1 MSWLSFTYSVS
12 RPNIVFNIDYSKERI
27 SNATMRYTFT
37 VRWNLKS
44 SESYLYSGYVLKI
57 KATCENSSSGWQT
70 MRNYSDSTT
79 GTTVHTLTFS
89 LDVPSTTS
97 GASQTITFTGWNDS
111 SYSPNYMSFSQSGT
125 VITDALLWTNCSSA
139 SNILIPSI
147 FTPKEGL
154 EVTWTGGS
162 GGISNP
168 IVGYDV
174 YLWGSVS
181 GTYPSTS
188 RYDYKISTTSTS
200 ITFSSSEY
208 QSFFEK
214 YRGDFFYIG
223 IVTKSQYNT
232 TSMAY
237 SNRAVLNVLP
247 PAPNS
252 PVQEKTI
259 GSKSAGTTLTI
270 TPGTKT
276 LNQGYTTT
284 SVYYSTSADSNYQ
297 KFTSNST
304 LLPGGAIYY
313 FKTYD
318 GKEYS
323 KNYIEVRILKNIAPK
338 VALSFNS
345 SNSTKTI
352 VYKNGILQDNYYENL
367 NFSFITNKSS
377 GTIKLYQK
385 GENSD
390 ILVTSYPIASTSTQ
404 KKLNLRNCGLLS
416 NVSLEFYAIFNDGVE
431 DSSASIHTSD
441 IIMISAPP
449 SFLTTY
455 NQFALS
461 DIAGTTKGHFYDKV
475 RFVYDYDS
483 YYYNG
488 TFTSNLSNNFT
499 NITKDRSESQMWWDV
514 TFSTVSFS
522 NGEIIPFSNI
532 LSQEESIT
540 SLGKL
545 IRAQEIN
552 FINDTLKR
560 VIKPFSSEDSF
571 SLSPFYLSTEK
582 TLEAFYT
589 EKDLN
594 KNGADIKLI
603 FNSVIYSEIKES
615 VEWEEGNNDS
625 VAVKFNFSGNGFYEK
640 IKNLIPPSRSG
651 KISCSLQVII
661 TNLFGQSFSNNYPLI
676 LDYDEPIN
684 ISNFSISKGIYGS
697 NSFNFSNGDKIC
709 EGIKLNFEPLISIY
723 NGNSFDYMIQIKRGS
738 GNFIDYLND
747 WQTIETQNLVVGH
760 KSPMSIKLS
769 ITTPTVQE
777 ISSGENCVFR
787 LLIRVINQTF
797 IFDSQSYERIKYI
810 PSEISFI
817 KGEYSKGTGYSL
829 AYKITEGYDT
839 LPSSL
844 PEIKKMYIIGV
855 EKEKIELP
863 SEAWEKTSIVYSGSP
878 MGEQETFKE
887 VSLQTETTL
896 IITFGTVKVQLT
908 KSTTSNSILIYS
920 LAPTISYR
928 QNNLGLNTFPN
939 KTDSVLEISPYKT
952 RDKIYLIP
960 PTENVSTVAFDLTKG
975 TFLNLVIDCGEIT
988 I

>member
-1 MSWLSFTYSVS
+1 MSWLSFTYSAS

-139 SNILIPSI
+139 SNILIPSV

-625 VAVKFNFSGNGFYEK
+625 VAVKFNFSGNSFYEK

-684 ISNFSISKGIYGS
+684 ISNFSISKGIYGY

-863 SEAWEKTSIVYSGSP
+863 SEAWGKTSIVYSGSP

>member
-1 MSWLSFTYSVS
+1 
-12 RPNIVFNIDYSKERI
+12 
-27 SNATMRYTFT
+27 
-37 VRWNLKS
+37 
-44 SESYLYSGYVLKI
+44 
-57 KATCENSSSGWQT
+57 
-70 MRNYSDSTT
+70 
-79 GTTVHTLTFS
+79 
-89 LDVPSTTS
+89 
-97 GASQTITFTGWNDS
+97 
-111 SYSPNYMSFSQSGT
+111 
-125 VITDALLWTNCSSA
+125 
-139 SNILIPSI
+139 
-147 FTPKEGL
+147 
-154 EVTWTGGS
+154 
-162 GGISNP
+162 
-168 IVGYDV
+168 
-174 YLWGSVS
+174 
-181 GTYPSTS
+181 
-188 RYDYKISTTSTS
+188 
-200 ITFSSSEY
+200 
-208 QSFFEK
+208 
-214 YRGDFFYIG
+214 
-223 IVTKSQYNT
+223 
-232 TSMAY
+232 MAY

-247 PAPNS
+247 PAPTS

-276 LNQGYTTT
+276 SNQGYTTT

-304 LLPGGAIYY
+304 FLPGGATYY

-323 KNYIEVRILKNIAPK
+323 KNYIEVRILKNIAPT
-338 VALSFNS
+338 VSLSFNS

-352 VYKNGILQDNYYENL
+352 VYKNGVLQDNYYENL
-367 NFSFITNKSS
+367 NFSFTTNKTF

-390 ILVTSYPIASTSTQ
+390 ILVTSYSIVSTSTQ
-404 KKLNLRNCGLLS
+404 KNLNLRNCGFLS
-416 NVSLEFYAIFNDGVE
+416 NVSLEFYVIFNDGVE

-499 NITKDRSESQMWWDV
+499 NITKDRSEGQMWWDV

-522 NGEIIPFSNI
+522 NGETVPFSNV

-552 FINDTLKR
+552 FVNDTLKR
-560 VIKPFSSEDSF
+560 TIKPFSSEDSF

-625 VAVKFNFSGNGFYEK
+625 VAVKFIFSGNGFYEK

-661 TNLFGQSFSNNYPLI
+661 TNLFGQIFSNSYPLI

-738 GNFIDYLND
+738 GNFTDYLND

-777 ISSGENCVFR
+777 ISSGENCIFR

-839 LPSSL
+839 LSSSL
-844 PEIKKMYIIGV
+844 PEIKKIYIIGV

-863 SEAWEKTSIVYSGSP
+863 SEAWGKTSIIYSGSP
-878 MGEQETFKE
+878 MGGQETFKE

-952 RDKIYLIP
+952 
-960 PTENVSTVAFDLTKG
+960 S
-975 TFLNLVIDCGEIT
+975 FLNLIIDCGEIT

>member
-1 MSWLSFTYSVS
+1 MSWLSFTYSAG
-12 RPNIVFNIDYSKERI
+12 RPNIVFNIDYSKKRI

-37 VRWNLKS
+37 VKWNLKYS
-44 SESYLYSGYVLKI
+44 DSYLYSGYFLKI
-57 KATCENSSSGWQT
+57 KATCENSSSGWQI

-89 LDVPSTTS
+89 LDVPSTT
-97 GASQTITFTGWNDS
+97 GGTSQTITFTGLNDS
-111 SYSPNYMSFSQSGT
+111 SYDSNYMNFSRSGT

-139 SNILIPSI
+139 SNILIPSV
-147 FTPKEGL
+147 FTPKDGL
-154 EVTWTGGS
+154 EVTWTKGS
-162 GGISNP
+162 GGTNNP
-168 IVGYDV
+168 IIGYDV
-174 YLWGSVS
+174 YLWGSAS

-200 ITFSSSEY
+200 VTFSSPEY
-208 QSFFEK
+208 QSFFDK
-214 YRGDFFYIG
+214 YRGYFFYIG

-247 PAPNS
+247 PAPTS
-252 PVQEKTI
+252 PVREITI
-259 GSKSAGTTLTI
+259 SSKSTGATLTI

-276 LNQGYTTT
+276 PNQGYTTT
-284 SVYYSTSADSNYQ
+284 SVYYSTSANSNYQ

-304 LLPGGAIYY
+304 LLPSGTTYY

-323 KNYIEVRILKNIAPK
+323 KNYIEVQILKNIAPT

-352 VYKNGILQDNYYENL
+352 VYKNGVLQDNYYESL
-367 NFSFITNKSS
+367 NFSFTTNKSS

-390 ILVTSYPIASTSTQ
+390 NLVISYSIASTSTQ
-404 KKLNLRNCGLLS
+404 KNLNLRNCGFLS
-416 NVSLEFYAIFNDGVE
+416 NVSLEFYAIFNDGIE
-431 DSSASIHTSD
+431 DSSESIHTTN

-461 DIAGTTKGHFYDKV
+461 DIVGTTKGHFYDKV

-488 TFTSNLSNNFT
+488 TFTSNLSNNFI
-499 NITKDRSESQMWWDV
+499 NITKDKSEKQMWWDV
-514 TFSTVSFS
+514 TFSTASFS
-522 NGEIIPFSNI
+522 NGETVSFSNV

-540 SLGKL
+540 SLGNL
-545 IRAQEIN
+545 IRAQEIK
-552 FINDTLKR
+552 FVNDTLKR
-560 VIKPFSSEDSF
+560 TIKPFSSENSF

-582 TLEAFYT
+582 TLEAFYA

-594 KNGADIKLI
+594 RNGADIKLV
-603 FNSVIYSEIKES
+603 FNSIIYNEIKES

-625 VAVKFNFSGNGFYEK
+625 VAVKFNFSGKGFYEK

-661 TNLFGQSFSNNYPLI
+661 TNLFGQNFSNSYPLI

-684 ISNFSISKGIYGS
+684 VSNFSISKGIYGS
-697 NSFNFSNGDKIC
+697 NSFNFSNGDRIC

-738 GNFIDYLND
+738 GNFTDYLND

-777 ISSGENCVFR
+777 ISSEENCVFR
-787 LLIRVINQTF
+787 LLIRVMNQTF

-829 AYKITEGYDT
+829 VYKITEGYEA
-839 LPSSL
+839 LSSPL
-844 PEIKKMYIIGV
+844 PEVKKVYAIGV

-863 SEAWEKTSIVYSGSP
+863 SEAWEKTNIVYSGSP
-878 MGEQETFKE
+878 MEEHETFKE

-896 IITFGTVKVQLT
+896 TVTFGTVKVQLT
-908 KSTTSNSILIYS
+908 KSATSNSILIYS

-960 PTENVSTVAFDLTKG
+960 PTENIPTVAFDLTKG
-975 TFLNLVIDCGEIT
+975 TFLNLIIDCGEIT